1 MRRMCGLSSQ
11 TRNRSLLKS
20 MRNMAGPWGS
30 TAKAA
35 LPDVTHIAVRVNE
48 GLRGRRPL
56 FGSVPELLAQ
66 NAFFQAVTGVEQHPH
81 RDGLVGGHLAPADI
95 ARLVVVGHR
104 RDRALVALE
113 HLDDHIGGVGQ

>member
-11 TRNRSLLKS
+11 TRHRSLLKS

-35 LPDVTHIAVRVNE
+35 LPDVNHIAVPVNE
-48 GLRGRRPL
+48 GLRRRRPP

-81 RDGLVGGHLAPADI
+81 RDGLVGEHLDPPDI
-95 ARLVVVGHR
+95 ARLAGGGPL

-113 HLDDHIGGVGQ
+113 P